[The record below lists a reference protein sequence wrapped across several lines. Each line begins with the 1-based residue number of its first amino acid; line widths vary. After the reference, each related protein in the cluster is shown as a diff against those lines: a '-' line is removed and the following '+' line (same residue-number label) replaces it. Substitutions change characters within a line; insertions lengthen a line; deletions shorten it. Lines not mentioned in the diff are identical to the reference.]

1 MQHKTTNGQ
10 SKKQYTTFSCT
21 FADFFFSYTCINMTH
36 ILFSFCIF
44 IWLTAYKQLF
54 CLNFHRL
61 DYGESYFRVLPP
73 LLKDIFVNYAKAC
86 DCSRKKTDNDK
97 CQNAF
102 DVAFP
107 NVMLSNKKLSPML
120 VCTERGKRDVYSS
133 DDPTEEDFQIFKKFP
148 ELQPRFKR
156 AAKISKEDA
165 NRYCTERISDTKI
178 GKICAKVGV
187 NLQELVKTCALDLEV
202 SKNDLYDI

>member
-1 MQHKTTNGQ
+1 
-10 SKKQYTTFSCT
+10 
-21 FADFFFSYTCINMTH
+21 MTH

-44 IWLTAYKQLF
+44 IWLTAFKQLF

-61 DYGESYFRVLPP
+61 DDGESYFRVLPP
-73 LLKDIFVNYAKAC
+73 LLEGTGVNYAEAC
-86 DCSRKKTDNDK
+86 DCSPTKPGNEK
-97 CQNAF
+97 CKNAF
-102 DVAFP
+102 DAAFP
-107 NVMLSNKKLSPML
+107 NVMQSNKNLSPML

-148 ELQPRFKR
+148 QLQPRFKR

-165 NRYCTERISDTKI
+165 IRYCTERISDTKI

-187 NLQELVKTCALDLEV
+187 NLQELVKTCSLDVEV